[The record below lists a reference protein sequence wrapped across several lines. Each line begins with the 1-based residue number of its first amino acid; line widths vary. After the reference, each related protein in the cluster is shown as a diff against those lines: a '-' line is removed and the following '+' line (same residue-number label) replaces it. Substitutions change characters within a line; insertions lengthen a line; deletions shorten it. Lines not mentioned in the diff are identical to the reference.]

1 MLDPAGW
8 SNSLRISS
16 ALLAGPCREEEVPP
30 IDPIDPAERSIG
42 CCGNNPEEEPP
53 AASVTAKDDDGSGGS
68 PVGAALPIPPPPT
81 PCMPANIS

>member
-16 ALLAGPCREEEVPP
+16 ALFAGPCREEEVPP

-42 CCGNNPEEEPP
+42 CCGNPEEKPP
-53 AASVTAKDDDGSGGS
+53 AASVAAKDDDGSGGS
-68 PVGAALPIPPPPT
+68 PVGAALLIPTPPT
-81 PCMPANIS
+81 LCMPANMS